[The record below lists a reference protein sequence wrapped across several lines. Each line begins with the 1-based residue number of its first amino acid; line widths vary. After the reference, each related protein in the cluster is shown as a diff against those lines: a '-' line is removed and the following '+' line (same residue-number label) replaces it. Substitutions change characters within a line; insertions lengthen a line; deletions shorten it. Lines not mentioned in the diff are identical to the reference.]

1 MQNTTATK
9 RWSEL
14 KGMAVVTINTGQKA
28 GSIDDFYF
36 NPQGNSVP
44 ALRIKTGIIGHSVLL
59 SGNINAI
66 GVDAVTFAN
75 PDHLIKENDD
85 ELLKTLPL
93 GSTIMSY
100 RVLSEGGKVIGT
112 IGNIVLDISV
122 PAALKVVAF
131 ELSAG
136 LRARISGHYP
146 TFDAAQVVQYGRDVI
161 VVPNAIGEAL
171 QKD

>member
-1 MQNTTATK
+1 MQNTTATR

-14 KGMAVVTINTGQKA
+14 KGLAVVTINTGQKA
-28 GSIDDFYF
+28 GTIDDFYF
-36 NPQGNSVP
+36 NAQGNTVP
-44 ALRIKTGIIGHSVLL
+44 ALRIKTSLLGHHALL
-59 SGNINAI
+59 SGNVTAI
-66 GVDAVTFAN
+66 GADAVTFARS
-75 PDHLIKENDD
+75 DQLIKENDD

-93 GSTIMSY
+93 GSSMLSY
-100 RVLSEGGKVIGT
+100 RVLSQGGTVIGT

-146 TFDAAQVVQYGRDVI
+146 TFDASQVVQYGRDVI
-161 VVPNAIGEAL
+161 VVPDTIGEAL
-171 QKD
+171 QKE